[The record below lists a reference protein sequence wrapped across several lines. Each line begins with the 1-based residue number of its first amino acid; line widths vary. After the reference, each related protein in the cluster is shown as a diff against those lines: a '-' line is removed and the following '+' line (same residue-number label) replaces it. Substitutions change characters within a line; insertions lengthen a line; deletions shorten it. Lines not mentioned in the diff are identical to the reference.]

1 MQIIWLLFLVMLPV
15 FPVHAATIQTGSCDQ
30 ATVQNAITNTAVS
43 GDTVQLTPAGCSVS
57 WNALSI
63 PSTKRITLDGNGAN
77 VTRSGS
83 TSIVSITV
91 NSGGLTRV
99 TNFKF
104 STTGSGYAPNMMVK
118 VSGCTYSTATPLASF
133 RIDHN
138 TFNSND
144 LGHIFIGCQG
154 RGLVDHNTF
163 TWAGN
168 NEVIHLW
175 GSSAG
180 SDTGWTDDV
189 APGTDAAVYFE
200 DNSFRNTIT
209 GGYYLGGK
217 MLMVYGARAVY
228 RFNTIE
234 CAVID
239 VHGNTPRSGRWWELY
254 QNRFQLT
261 PTCNNVDKWYQIR
274 GGSGYIFQDSIGS
287 GNLGAGTITFWQ
299 DGGKSPSTQDHVG
312 LGKNQVQHPAYIW
325 QSQTPAINEDDSA
338 CGNCINANRDYY
350 RDTASFNGTT
360 GMGVGPLA
368 SRPATCTVGVA
379 YWATDQGEWWAS
391 RSGPDGQL
399 YTCTSTNAW
408 SLSYTPYIYP
418 HPLQSGTGGTTTGTP
433 PPSPTNLKVS

>member
-1 MQIIWLLFLVMLPV
+1 MRLIWLLLLAVLPV
-15 FPVHAATIQTGSCDQ
+15 LPVEAATIQTGSCAQ
-30 ATVQNAITNTAVS
+30 ATVQNIITNTAAN
-43 GDTVQLTPAGCSVS
+43 GDTVQLTPAGCSAS
-57 WNALSI
+57 WGALSI

-83 TSIVSITV
+83 TSIVSIAV

-99 TNFKF
+99 TNFNF
-104 STTGSGYAPNMMVK
+104 SATGSEFAPNMIVK
-118 VSGCTYSTATPLASF
+118 VSGCTYNTGTPLASF

-138 TFNSND
+138 TFKAVD
-144 LGHIFIGCQG
+144 LGHIFIGCHG

-180 SDTGWTDDV
+180 DDTGWDDDV

-200 DNSFRNTIT
+200 DNTFRNTIA
-209 GGYYLGGK
+209 GGFLGGK

-228 RFNTIE
+228 RFNTID
-234 CAVID
+234 CAEID

-254 QNRFQLT
+254 RNRFQLT
-261 PTCNNVDKWYQIR
+261 SCNNVDKWYQIR
-274 GGSGYIFQDSIGS
+274 GGSGYIFQDSIES

-299 DGGKSPSTQDHVG
+299 DSGKSPSTQDHVG
-312 LGKNQVQHPAYIW
+312 LGKNQMQDPAYIW
-325 QSQTPAINEDDSA
+325 QSQVPGINEDDSS

-350 RDTASFNGTT
+350 RDTANFNGTT
-360 GMGVGPLA
+360 GMGVGPVA
-368 SRPATCTVGVA
+368 SRPATCTAGVA

-391 RSGPDGQL
+391 HSGPDGQL
-399 YTCTSTNAW
+399 YKCTSTNRW
-408 SLSYTPYIYP
+408 ILFYTPFVYP
-418 HPLQSGTGGTTTGTP
+418 HPLQSGTSGTP
-433 PPSPTNLKVS
+433 NVTLPTAPTNLRVL